1 MTVTPY
7 LLVAML
13 VLSSGA
19 QLGAAV
25 ACVGPDGHVDFEPSL
40 CTCCIVPA
48 SHDYE
53 GHSGLTSS
61 SPICSDCVDVPL
73 RVPLFKSK
81 KTQLSIPDNGLENST
96 QGLLMSG
103 GCRNDQLFLTDRMD
117 HHWQSLAPLTTVVLL
132 T

>member
-1 MTVTPY
+1 MTVTAY
-7 LLVAML
+7 MLVATL
-13 VLSSGA
+13 VLSNAA
-19 QLGAAV
+19 QLGAV

-40 CTCCIVPA
+40 CTCCVVLD
-48 SHDYE
+48 SHNDK
-53 GHSGLTSS
+53 GHPGLTSS